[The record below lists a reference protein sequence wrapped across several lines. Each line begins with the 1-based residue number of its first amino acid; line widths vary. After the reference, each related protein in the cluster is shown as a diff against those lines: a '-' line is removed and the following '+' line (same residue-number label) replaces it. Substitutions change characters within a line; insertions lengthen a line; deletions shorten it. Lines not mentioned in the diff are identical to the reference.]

1 MSSKKIKKRL
11 VVVTGASTGIGCS
24 IAKELADKGFKVIA
38 GVRKQSD
45 VVRLK
50 SLNNS
55 IKPIY
60 LDVTRKFDVDNLAY
74 EINTEHNGELFA
86 LINNAGVMHPGPI
99 ELVSMN
105 QIREEME
112 VNYFGVVSVTKK
124 LLNNIRNS
132 MGRVINISSMNGKLS
147 MPAFSGYSASKFAL
161 EAFSDALRMEVFN
174 SGVKVSLIE
183 PGQVRT
189 TLFNKALDLYNKL
202 KKNLNDSDIENYNQL
217 LNALEGAMNAGM
229 YSNTS
234 PELVASFVY
243 DILTSDDPQPRYI
256 IGEDAKQFL
265 SLKASMTDEA
275 LDMQI
280 LTAFGLLKTQEKVEV
295 TQ

>member
-1 MSSKKIKKRL
+1 MCSNKKNERL

-74 EINTEHNGELFA
+74 EINTEHNGELYA
-86 LINNAGVMHPGPI
+86 LINNAGVMLPAPL
-99 ELVSMN
+99 ELASMN

-112 VNYFGVVSVTKK
+112 VNYFGAVSVTKK

-132 MGRVINISSMNGKLS
+132 MGRIINMSSMNGKLS
-147 MPAFSGYSASKFAL
+147 MPAIGGYSASKFAL

-183 PGQVRT
+183 PGQVKT
-189 TLFNKALDLYNKL
+189 TLFNKALDSFNKL
-202 KKNLNDSDIENYNQL
+202 KESLNDTDIENYNQL
-217 LNALEGAMNAGM
+217 LNTLEGAMNAGM
-229 YSNTS
+229 SSNTS
-234 PELVASFVY
+234 PELVANTVFDV
-243 DILTSDDPQPRYI
+243 LTSDTPQARYI
-256 IGEDAKQFL
+256 IGDDANQFL
-265 SLKASMTDEA
+265 SLKASLADEA
-275 LDMQI
+275 MDMQI